1 MIIRIVKMTF
11 KPDRVADFL
20 ENFHR
25 HKEHIRQ
32 FDGCTHLEL
41 WQESGQPHVYFTY
54 SWWEGEGKLENY
66 RHSQLFK
73 EVWSYTKSLFAD
85 KPQAWSLTQKVKL

>member
-11 KPDRVADFL
+11 QPEGVADFL

-25 HKEHIRQ
+25 NKEGIRH
-32 FDGCTHLEL
+32 FEGCTHLEL
-41 WQESGQPHVYFTY
+41 LQESGKENVYFTY
-54 SWWEGEGKLENY
+54 SWWEGPEALENY

-73 EVWSYTKSLFAD
+73 EVWSFTKSLFAD
-85 KPQAWSLTQKVKL
+85 KPRAWSLTQKVKL